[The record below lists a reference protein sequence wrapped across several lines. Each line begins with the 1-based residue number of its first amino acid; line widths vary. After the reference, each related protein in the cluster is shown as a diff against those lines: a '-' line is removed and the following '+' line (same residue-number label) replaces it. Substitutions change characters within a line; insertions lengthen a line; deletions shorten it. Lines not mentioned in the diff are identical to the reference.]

1 MLELFQYRFFLH
13 ALLAALLSS
22 ITCGIVGTYIVTR
35 RIVFISG
42 GISHASFGGVGLG
55 YYLGIDPVIS
65 ASVFSV
71 FSALGIQRLSK
82 SSELREDSLIG
93 IMWSFGMALG
103 IIFVFLTP
111 GYAANLMSYLFGSIL
126 SVSRMDILMLAAL
139 ALVIGLVFRLFYK
152 EILLISFDETYARS
166 QGLPVDGLNYLLISL
181 VALAIVFNIRV
192 VGIILVISLLTIP
205 QATANLLTRNY
216 RRLLPLSVG
225 FAFLSSVVGLFLS
238 YGLNI
243 PSGATIIFT
252 AIILFLLVKLLLFL
266 YARFQAAG
274 LNRTSGRS

>member
-1 MLELFQYRFFLH
+1 MLELFHYRFFLH

-139 ALVIGLVFRLFYK
+139 ALVIGLVFLLFYK

-252 AIILFLLVKLLLFL
+252 AIILFLLVKLSTFLFS
-266 YARFQAAG
+266 RFQATI